1 VKVRD
6 WVARSWWQLALV
18 GLAAIAVFTYWST
31 ERGSQVRAEAKAEQ
45 DQRAYVAKR
54 RGDCYEI
61 FTKERSR
68 FSNAQA
74 PEYDPDD
81 DVCRVRYGRSK
92 PDSSCSNLASV
103 SDTLH
108 FPLLDRR
115 RIDCLTNT
123 FTNEF

>member
-1 VKVRD
+1 VVRD
-6 WVARSWWQLALV
+6 WIGRSWWQLALV
-18 GLAAIAVFTYWST
+18 GLIAFAVFTYWST
-31 ERGSQVRAEAKAEQ
+31 ERDSDVRAQAKAEQ

-61 FTKERSR
+61 FAKERSR
-68 FSNAQA
+68 FNNVEA

-81 DVCRVRYGRSK
+81 DVCRVRYKRST
-92 PDSSCSNLASV
+92 PDASCANLASI

-108 FPLLDRR
+108 FPLLDNH
-115 RIDCLTNT
+115 RIDCESQT

>member
-81 DVCRVRYGRSK
+81 DVVGCATGA
-92 PDSSCSNLASV
+92 ASPILPAQTWRLCQIRFTSPCWIVAV
-103 SDTLH
+103 S
-108 FPLLDRR
+108 
-115 RIDCLTNT
+115 IA
-123 FTNEF
+123 